1 MVVSMRFIIV
11 VAVLSFVSVLSGQS
25 AKKSGS
31 VTLSGSDGA
40 VASTLQWIG
49 SPCVVQDGRK
59 GHVEYHTTVSDH
71 IFNTVPMCIPDDGS
85 PPKYV
90 VDYDPPLTGEQT
102 ALFGRYG
109 SMGCDLPAPPHSICI
124 GGQPHKIVYLW
135 KCEKGYEPDGLKVK
149 WTGGLF
155 TPEPDRCKA
164 IQ

>member
-1 MVVSMRFIIV
+1 MRFIILV
-11 VAVLSFVSVLSGQS
+11 VVLSFVSVLSGQS
-25 AKKSGS
+25 VKKSTGTTYIRGDGT
-31 VTLSGSDGA
+31 VTSSNQGL
-40 VASTLQWIG
+40 G
-49 SPCVVQDGRK
+49 SPCVVEDGRK
-59 GHVEYHTTVSDH
+59 GHLQLASNYHPEDLMAVMQC
-71 IFNTVPMCIPDDGS
+71 VVDDGT

-102 ALFGRYG
+102 ALFQRYG
-109 SMGCDLPAPPHSICI
+109 SMGCNLPAPPNSICI

-149 WTGGLF
+149 WTGGVF